1 MSDEAPLD
9 ATEGSPDATEGW
21 VATHAPQLGAIG
33 LPEALWA
40 PLARKLRDGVFD
52 AGEHFTF
59 VDHADAAAADDDDA
73 VQRELSAALA
83 ELQETDTEGA
93 AVGFEAQ
100 ISVFCEDRR
109 GMMMDVAS
117 VCTDVASNIVDVH
130 SETRDG
136 GGAACLTFTVQLHDA
151 ALLARLVGEMVGVP
165 SVTRVVRSSMKE
177 LKRDRSTREFWAL
190 AEPGESTL

>member
-59 VDHADAAAADDDDA
+59 VDHADASKHQHA
-73 VQRELSAALA
+73 
-83 ELQETDTEGA
+83 
-93 AVGFEAQ
+93 
-100 ISVFCEDRR
+100 
-109 GMMMDVAS
+109 
-117 VCTDVASNIVDVH
+117 
-130 SETRDG
+130 
-136 GGAACLTFTVQLHDA
+136 
-151 ALLARLVGEMVGVP
+151 
-165 SVTRVVRSSMKE
+165 K
-177 LKRDRSTREFWAL
+177 
-190 AEPGESTL
+190 